1 MTQPS
6 KYRTL
11 IADDEQPARDR
22 LKKLLPKFSFQI
34 GLNGY
39 LYRFSYFLFLSFLLF
54 NNCGKRLDKIPDDFI
69 GNFYDKSGKEYWAFG
84 VQTNFLITE
93 SQFWEYEK
101 IKSDKNTVS
110 FWLKNRDFAKRLD
123 LVKTD
128 SLNFD
133 FIENDKIIHCSK
145 KADSIK
151 RIAKNNP
158 FSMDSGKVVIRGY
171 IRNAEKYFKTDS
183 KIEFIFS
190 NEVIRTTESEFADI
204 DSLGR
209 FEINIKVHHA
219 ASCLLKYR
227 NHLKDIFVSPG
238 DQLMISTDADSF
250 NILDFMGPHS
260 DVCYDII
267 QTNEA
272 NQDLESGIQR
282 NSAYAKNSTEFKSY
296 KTLIRQKQDV
306 LLRNYLKENSC
317 SDAFRIWREKS
328 NQNEYYKELMRYSW
342 NRFGKGSEKSMSY
355 MDPYFSFIDSI
366 NLNDSIAPIC
376 YNYMFFSGE
385 LYNKLNY
392 RDSIF
397 CNFLKKGLS
406 NKGAGEKLRN
416 KHPELTAG
424 EIGSELFKLS
434 FNKQF
439 NVILSKEQTRFRD
452 LRLTMLLSD
461 YMRARHY
468 VGIDHIFNSIKT
480 EIKYKPYLNA
490 ITEHYN
496 NFKKKEEAFKN
507 TPISV
512 MKSSGKGDELL
523 KEIVQKHK
531 NRVIVLDFWYTGC
544 GACRRDFES
553 MKTIKKDLVSEDV
566 DFVYL
571 CYSSTENDWKNVLK
585 EFNIKGDHYL
595 LTSEQ
600 VSCFSKLFDISS
612 APRYILINKEGR
624 IVNSNFRPP
633 MEANGYL
640 NALKNNLMKQVKIN

>member
-1 MTQPS
+1 MNTTTS

-11 IADDEQPARDR
+11 IADDEQPARDQ
-22 LKKLLPKFSFQI
+22 LKKILAKYFNQI
-34 GLNGY
+34 GLKCCLN
-39 LYRFSYFLFLSFLLF
+39 RFSCILVLSFLLF

-69 GNFYDKSGKEYWAFG
+69 GNFYDKSGKEFWAFG
-84 VQTNFLITE
+84 VQPNFLITE

-101 IKSDKNTVS
+101 IKSDKNKVS
-110 FWLKNRDFAKRLD
+110 LWLKNKDSKKRLD

-133 FIENDKIIHCSK
+133 FIEDGKIISCSK

-171 IRNAEKYFKTDS
+171 IRNSKKYFKTDS
-183 KIEFIFS
+183 KIEFIFW
-190 NEVIRTTESEFADI
+190 NEAVANTKNEFADI
-204 DSLGR
+204 DSSGR
-209 FEINIKVHHA
+209 FNIPIKVLHA
-219 ASCLLKYR
+219 ASGLIKYR
-227 NHLKDIFVSPG
+227 DYLVEIFVSPG
-238 DQLMISTDADSF
+238 DQLLLSMDADNF
-250 NILDFMGPHS
+250 NELDFMGTHS

-267 QTNEA
+267 KTNEA
-272 NQDLESGIQR
+272 NESIESGIQR
-282 NSAYAKNSTEFKSY
+282 NSAYAKNSTEFKGY
-296 KTLIRQKQDV
+296 KNLIRQKQDV
-306 LLRNYLKENSC
+306 LFRNYLKDNSC

-328 NQNEYYKELMRYSW
+328 NQNEYYRELMRYSW
-342 NRFGKGSEKSMSY
+342 NRFGKGSEKQMSY
-355 MDPYFSFIDSI
+355 MDPYFSFVDSI
-366 NLNDSIAPIC
+366 DLNDSIAPIC
-376 YNYMFFSGE
+376 YNYLFFSGE
-385 LYNKLNY
+385 LYNKLNN

-406 NKGAGEKLRN
+406 NNKETREELRN
-416 KHPELTAG
+416 KHPELTSDEING
-424 EIGSELFKLS
+424 ELLKLS
-434 FNKQF
+434 INKQI

-452 LRLTMLLSD
+452 LRLTMLLSSFIGVRRYD
-461 YMRARHY
+461 I
-468 VGIDHIFNSIKT
+468 IDHIYNRIRT
-480 EIKYKPYLNA
+480 EVKYKPYLNS

-496 NFKKKEEAFKN
+496 DFKKKEEAFKN

-523 KEIVQKHK
+523 KEIGQKHK
-531 NRVIVLDFWYTGC
+531 DRVIVLDFWYTGC
-544 GACRRDFES
+544 GPCRRDFES
-553 MKTIKKDLVSEDV
+553 MKTIKKHLISEDV

-571 CYSSTENDWKNVLK
+571 CYSSTENNWKNVIK
-585 EFNIKGDHYL
+585 EFNIQGDHYL

-600 VSCFSKLFDISS
+600 VSYFSKMFDLNS

-640 NALKNNLMKQVKIN
+640 NALKSNLMK